1 MAKVI
6 CKINLGTKTQTVYI
20 QGQKY
25 SNKQTLES
33 YEIPIENIANFII
46 SQQGIDEVYL
56 GGTKIYTE
64 KIEDEIKD
72 LEIKKYAKNTIKFH
86 YI

>member
-6 CKINLGTKTQTVYI
+6 CKINLGAKNQNIYI
-20 QGQKY
+20 QSQKY
-25 SNKQTLES
+25 SNKQTLET
-33 YEIPIENIANFII
+33 YEVPIENIANFII

-56 GGTKIYTE
+56 GGTKIYIE

-72 LEIKKYAKNTIKFH
+72 LEIKKYAKNTIKFY